1 MGRRSFNKQEQ
12 HKKKLEISQTI
23 NLPRSWDY
31 VERFTQPFLYPF
43 EFETLTIKQSE
54 LGDIKINATLWDT
67 AIVMSK
73 FFEIVIGREGL
84 KGKRII
90 ELGGGVGLT
99 GIVLSKMGA
108 NITITEQKSMHGI
121 LDFNVRNNLT
131 DLSKTKVS
139 ELWWGD
145 DISNSEYKAPYDM
158 IIGSDLI
165 YEDHCIDLLLKS
177 LLDLSS
183 FHPKP
188 KSKYSEIIEQID
200 ANNGEI
206 SQELLEKLKLGDNEN
221 EDDEDNDQDNINNNN
236 NNTTPP
242 TTTTTTTTTT
252 NTTTTTSTTTT
263 VPIETSTSTE
273 TNNSTTDINKK
284 EITESNIKEKEKE
297 KRKKKKPIKK
307 KKEDDEDPKGEDY
320 LFASA
325 LLEPADTVIYLG
337 YENRQMSA
345 ESIFLSKVHNYFEI
359 EEIKTTDL
367 NPGFGGVDI
376 RILKMKKKRQ
386 TLELLL
392 SYNKKE

>member
-54 LGDIKINATLWDT
+54 LGDVKINATLWDT

-73 FFEIVIGREGL
+73 FFEIVIGRDGL

-108 NITITEQKSMHGI
+108 NITITEQKSMHSI

-145 DISNSEYKAPYDM
+145 DLTNSEYKAPYDM

-183 FHPKP
+183 HHPKP
-188 KSKYSEIIEQID
+188 KSKYSDIIEQID

-206 SQELLEKLKLGDNEN
+206 PQELLEKLKLGENDDNN
-221 EDDEDNDQDNINNNN
+221 EDNEDNDQLDNNDNK
-236 NNTTPP
+236 NT

-252 NTTTTTSTTTT
+252 NTTTTN
-263 VPIETSTSTE
+263 E
-273 TNNSTTDINKK
+273 TNTTENDNKSK
-284 EITESNIKEKEKE
+284 ELNIKEKEK
-297 KRKKKKPIKK
+297 KKKKKSIKK
-307 KKEDDEDPKGEDY
+307 KKEDDEDPKSEDY

-345 ESIFLSKVHNYFEI
+345 ESIFLNKVHNYFEI
-359 EEIKTTDL
+359 EEIKTTHL

-376 RILKMKKKRQ
+376 RILKMKKKLQ

-392 SYNKKE
+392 SYNKK